1 MNHLTDIIYSFAAL
15 GLVVSVIF
23 TRIIILDIIRINKK
37 RPEVDHVQT
46 FDVYD
51 IPTWQPMN
59 PIAKQSNRTLN
70 KMYKGKMRDEL
81 CN

>member
-15 GLVVSVIF
+15 GLVVSVMF

-37 RPEVDHVQT
+37 RPEVDHVRN
-46 FDVYD
+46 FEVYD
-51 IPTWQPMN
+51 IPNWQPMT
-59 PIAKQSNRTLN
+59 PLAKQCNRTLN

-81 CN
+81 V

>member
-1 MNHLTDIIYSFAAL
+1 MTHLTDIIYSFAAL

-37 RPEVDHVQT
+37 RPEVEHIEN
-46 FDVYD
+46 FEVYD

-59 PIAKQSNRTLN
+59 PVAKQCNRTLK

-81 CN
+81 V

>member
-15 GLVVSVIF
+15 GLVVSVMF
-23 TRIIILDIIRINKK
+23 TRIIVLDIIRIHKK
-37 RPEVDHVQT
+37 KPEAER
-46 FDVYD
+46 FENFEVYD

-59 PIAKQSNRTLN
+59 PVAKQCNRTLK

-81 CN
+81 V